1 MGIRDWSTKEKS
13 KLQESHQEKVRMKKK
28 ITFSVVGGYQL
39 IYNQFRP
46 VKQKLCKTSAHAC
59 RVRAILIRM
68 ILKWKRANITET
80 INERK

>member
-1 MGIRDWSTKEKS
+1 MLGIRDWSTKEKS
-13 KLQESHQEKVRMKKK
+13 KLQESHQEKVRMKKNY
-28 ITFSVVGGYQL
+28 ILRCGRIPT
-39 IYNQFRP
+39 NQFRP

-80 INERK
+80 TNERK